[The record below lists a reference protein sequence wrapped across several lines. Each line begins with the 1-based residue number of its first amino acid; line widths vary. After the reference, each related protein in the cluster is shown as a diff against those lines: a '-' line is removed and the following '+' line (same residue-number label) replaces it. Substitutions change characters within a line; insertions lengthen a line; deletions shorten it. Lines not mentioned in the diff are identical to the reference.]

1 MPRIRVPSFASDIRD
16 VLDNRKRF
24 AVICARVED
33 VEPLLPDGCA
43 NLVPTD
49 GPYHGVKK
57 GHGWDNEHRSD
68 AAFLDWKRER
78 YAAWRRIL
86 APNGTLYDFASP
98 QMGARVEVACS
109 EHFAIVNRIVWSKPW
124 QGVPNAPG
132 RACKDALRGFFPY
145 SETIVMAE
153 QRGSDSIALGESRY
167 GAECDKLRVFVFEPL
182 RAYLDDERKRA
193 NIGKDECNEAC
204 GFSRSMGGMAA
215 RHYFSQSQWCLPTR
229 EHYESM
235 RVLFNRDGGDFLAR
249 PYEELRT
256 QYEELRTQ
264 YEELR
269 TQYEELRR
277 PFNVTPED
285 QYTDVWTYATVAYRK
300 DKHPCEKPEAMARDI
315 VRISSRP
322 NDVVLVFFSGSGV
335 FASEA
340 LKQNRRVIA
349 VEMDPHWAAVTER
362 RCIEATS

>member
-1 MPRIRVPSFASDIRD
+1 MPRFRVSSSERDIRD
-16 VLDNRKRF
+16 VIENRKRF
-24 AVICARVED
+24 VVICDRVER

-43 NLVPTD
+43 HLMPTD
-49 GPYHGVKK
+49 GPYHGVKS
-57 GHGWDNEHRSD
+57 HGWDNEHGSD
-68 AAFLDWKRER
+68 VAFLNWKRER
-78 YAAWRRIL
+78 YAAWKRIL

-98 QMGARVEVACS
+98 QMGARVEVACAES
-109 EHFAIVNRIVWSKPW
+109 FSIVSRIVWSKPW
-124 QGVPNAPG
+124 RGVPNAPG
-132 RACKDALRGFFPY
+132 RASKETMRGYFPY
-145 SETIVMAE
+145 SETIIMAE
-153 QRGSDSIALGESRY
+153 QHGSDSIALGESQY
-167 GAECDKLRVFVFEPL
+167 GTKCDELRGFVFEPL
-182 RAYLDDERKRA
+182 RAYLDDERAHAGFDRVACDK
-193 NIGKDECNEAC
+193 AC
-204 GFSRSMGGMAA
+204 GNQMSG
-215 RHYFSQSQWCLPTR
+215 HYFSRIQWALPTQKNYDKLR
-229 EHYESM
+229 EA
-235 RVLFNRDGGDFLAR
+235 FNANGGNFLTR
-249 PYEELRT
+249 GYEELRT

-285 QYTDVWTYATVAYRK
+285 QYTDVWTYSTVPYRK

-322 NDVVLVFFSGSGV
+322 NDVVLVFFSGSGI

-340 LKQNRRVIA
+340 LKQGRRVIA

>member
-1 MPRIRVPSFASDIRD
+1 MNEIAD
-16 VLDNRKRF
+16 VVNGRSRF
-24 AVICARVED
+24 AVICDRVEN

-43 NLVPTD
+43 HLMPID
-49 GPYHGVKK
+49 GPYHGVKS
-57 GHGWDNEHRSD
+57 HGWDNEHAND
-68 AAFLDWKRER
+68 VAFLNWKRER
-78 YAAWRRIL
+78 YAAWKRIL

-98 QMGARVEVACS
+98 QMGARVEVVCREFFS
-109 EHFAIVNRIVWSKPW
+109 IIGNVRWQKPKHSTK
-124 QGVPNAPG
+124 AEMFD
-132 RACKDALRGFFPY
+132 KSILRTLFPA

-167 GAECDKLRVFVFEPL
+167 GAECDKLRGFVFEPL
-182 RAYLDDERKRA
+182 RAYLDGERKRA
-193 NIGKDECNEAC
+193 GFDNKACDAAC
-204 GFSRSMGGMAA
+204 GNQMSG
-215 RHYFSQSQWCLPTR
+215 HYFSRIQWALPTR
-229 EHYESM
+229 KNYDKLREA
-235 RVLFNRDGGDFLAR
+235 FNAKGGDFLSR

-269 TQYEELRR
+269 TQYEGLRR

-285 QYTDVWTYATVAYRK
+285 QYTDIWTYPTVAYRK

-322 NDVVLVFFSGSGV
+322 NDVVLVLFSGSGV

-340 LKQNRRVIA
+340 LKQGRRVIA
-349 VEMDPHWAAVTER
+349 VEMDPHWANVTKEK
-362 RCIEATS
+362 CELATKQKEASQ